1 MVADKN
7 MPSESPVADVAGHRK
22 RPIKRRYRFP
32 IAPFVLLIP
41 WFIGIA
47 VFRAY
52 PILRSFY
59 LSLSH
64 FHILDPYPTF
74 IGLDNYVR
82 MFTNDPLFTA
92 SAIATLRFVFLG
104 TPIVLTV
111 AFFIAY
117 VLNFKLKGVNLFRTA
132 YYIPSILGG
141 NVAVAILWL
150 QMFRNNGLV
159 NAVLGMVGIDPIM
172 WLRSETFAPLVLVML
187 SAWQFGS
194 TMLIFLA
201 ALQNV
206 SPSLYE
212 AAAIDGARKHQ
223 MLFRITLPVI
233 SPVLLFNTINVM
245 LRHFQEFNSAFLI
258 TEGGPFNATLFM
270 NVYIYRRSFA
280 GFDFGYGSALTW
292 ALLLG
297 IGVITLILWL
307 TSKFWVH
314 YSD

>member
-1 MVADKN
+1 MATVKN
-7 MPSESPVADVAGHRK
+7 MPSESPAADAAGLRK
-22 RPIKRRYRFP
+22 RPRKRRSKIP

-41 WFIGIA
+41 WFIGLA
-47 VFRAY
+47 AFRVY

-59 LSLSH
+59 LSLTH
-64 FHILDPYPTF
+64 FHIMDRYPRF

-82 MFTNDPLFTA
+82 MFTTDNLFRDSVA
-92 SAIATLRFVFLG
+92 ATLRYVLLG
-104 TPIVLTV
+104 TPIVLIV
-111 AFFIAY
+111 SFFIAY

-159 NAVLGMVGIDPIM
+159 NAALGMFGVEPIM
-172 WLRSETFAPLVLVML
+172 WLRSETFAPFVLIML

-212 AAAIDGARKHQ
+212 AASIDGAKKHQ
-223 MLFRITLPVI
+223 QLFHITLPVI
-233 SPVLLFNTINVM
+233 SPVLLFNAINVM
-245 LRHFQEFNSAFLI
+245 LRHFGEFNSAFLI

-270 NVYIYRRSFA
+270 NVYIYRRSFQ

-292 ALLLG
+292 VLLLG
-297 IGVITLILWL
+297 IGAVTLILWL

>member
-1 MVADKN
+1 MTRNKPVRSPAAD
-7 MPSESPVADVAGHRK
+7 AAGLRRRRK
-22 RPIKRRYRFP
+22 KLI
-32 IAPFVLLIP
+32 IAPFMLLIP
-41 WFIGIA
+41 WFIGLA

-52 PILRSFY
+52 PLVRSFY
-59 LSLSH
+59 LSLTH
-64 FHILDPYPTF
+64 FHIMDPTPTF
-74 IGLDNYVR
+74 IGFENYVR
-82 MFTNDPLFTA
+82 IFTRDTIFVA
-92 SAIATLRFVFLG
+92 STMATLRFVLFG
-104 TPIVLTV
+104 TPAVIIV
-111 AFFIAY
+111 AFFVAY

-159 NAVLGMVGIDPIM
+159 NAALGIFGIEPIF
-172 WLRSETFAPLVLVML
+172 WLRNEAFAPFVLILL

-212 AAAIDGARKHQ
+212 AAAIDGAKKRH
-223 MLFRITLPVI
+223 MLFRITLPTI
-233 SPVLLFNTINVM
+233 TPVLLFNTINVM

-270 NVYIYRRSFA
+270 NVYIYRRTFQ

-292 ALLLG
+292 ILLAA
-297 IGVITLILWL
+297 IAVVTVVLWI
-307 TSKFWVH
+307 TSKYWVH